1 MKKLLL
7 LVAFFA
13 FSFTNAQSVD
23 DPSSYFYRVQMYGTP
38 DVFEADRFMHFKI
51 LDTITEGENGNHY
64 YHFKLLNKNDLKL
77 KQTQVWRL
85 SDSLNSKLKK
95 TDIYTWAKQPNPP
108 SYGKSDVGL
117 SNVDNTS
124 DLSKPISTA
133 TQIALNTKLSVE
145 VDGSI
150 TNELQTISKV
160 GDNLTISNGN
170 TIALGIPIVK
180 RQESYSGT
188 TNSSGQYTV
197 VFSSSYSVTPNIQ
210 ANIIGAPDNQNIR
223 ITSIGTTG
231 FTVTVRNRVDVVGL
245 LPTWSNVN
253 GALVD
258 VLITQ
263 K

>member
-1 MKKLLL
+1 MLLS
-7 LVAFFA
+7 
-13 FSFTNAQSVD
+13 FSISNAQWISHFYTYAND
-23 DPSSYFYRVQMYGTP
+23 GWPSQYAVEKEMYLY
-38 DVFEADRFMHFKI
+38 V
-51 LDTITEGENGNHY
+51 LDTVDNEYYGNY
-64 YHFKLLNKNDLKL
+64 DYHFKLMRSSFLKI
-77 KQTQVWRL
+77 KQNQIYHL
-85 SDSLNSKLKK
+85 QDSLDSRLKIN
-95 TDIYTWAKQPNPP
+95 DIYNWAKQPNPP
-108 SYGKSDVGL
+108 SLNKIDVGL

-133 TQIALNTKLSVE
+133 MQIALNAKLSSE
-145 VDGSI
+145 IDGSV
-150 TNELQTISKV
+150 TNELQTISKS

-170 TIALGIPIVK
+170 TISLGIPIVK

-188 TNSSGQYTV
+188 TNASGQYTV
-197 VFSSSYSVTPNIQ
+197 VFSNSYSVTPNIQ

-223 ITSIGTTG
+223 ITSVGTTG

-245 LPTWSNVN
+245 APTWNNVN